1 MSESVESV
9 SLTKTE
15 RVVVEQPVQHVIVT
29 GIMAPRNTLALN
41 SAYDVDLTN
50 LGEGSLLVYSMESLK
65 WQATKLL
72 EKQIIEGGQY

>member
-9 SLTKTE
+9 SLTQTE

-41 SAYDVDLTN
+41 SAYDVDLSN
-50 LGEGSLLVYSMESLK
+50 LNDGSLLIYSTDTLK

-72 EKQIIEGGQY
+72 EKQIMEGGQY

>member
-15 RVVVEQPVQHVIVT
+15 RVVVEQPVQHIIVT
-29 GIMAPRNTLALN
+29 GPLAPRNTLALN
-41 SAYDVDLTN
+41 SAYDVDISGLSD
-50 LGEGSLLVYSMESLK
+50 GDLLIYSMESLK

-72 EKQIIEGGQY
+72 EKQIMEGGQY